1 MRNLMFIILI
11 AFLFGCSKGS
21 NHKNEWI
28 CMNYMGDVD
37 SLAELVMQGDSN
49 AFDKLD
55 IGTMAEELNG
65 SAILPYAFMMADKY
79 HYSRAYF
86 LVYWKLVSVYSVG
99 CFEVDSINTIPEQTR
114 NLALE
119 YLKKGME
126 AGEYNSV
133 RDWNE
138 LVEKKLIDP
147 SDYK

>member
-1 MRNLMFIILI
+1 MRNILFIIFGLI
-11 AFLFGCSKGS
+11 ILGCSKQS
-21 NHKNEWI
+21 DKKDVWVS
-28 CMNYMGDVD
+28 MNYMGDID

>member
-1 MRNLMFIILI
+1 MRDILFVILI
-11 AFLFGCSKGS
+11 AFMLGCSKAT
-21 NHKNEWI
+21 NHKNEWV
-28 CMNYMGDVD
+28 CMNDMGDVD
-37 SLAELVMQGDSN
+37 SLAALVVQGDSD
-49 AFDKLD
+49 AFDQLR
-55 IGTMAEELNG
+55 IGTMADELNG

-79 HYSRAYF
+79 HYSRAYYF
-86 LVYWKLVSVYSVG
+86 VYWKLVSVYSVG
-99 CFEVDSINTIPEQTR
+99 YFEIDSINTIPEQTR

-147 SDYK
+147 NDYK

>member
-1 MRNLMFIILI
+1 MRNLLIIILI
-11 AFLFGCSKGS
+11 AFMLGCSKAT
-21 NHKNEWI
+21 NHKNEWVS
-28 CMNYMGDVD
+28 MNYMGDVD
-37 SLAELVMQGDSN
+37 SLAELVMQGDSD
-49 AFDKLD
+49 AFDQLA
-55 IGTMAEELNG
+55 IGTMNDLNG
-65 SAILPYAFMMADKY
+65 SAILPYAFLMADKY

-86 LVYWKLVSVYSVG
+86 FVYWKLVSVYSVG

-147 SDYK
+147 NDYK